1 MNKHKFLILGM
12 TLALFAASCRKN
24 DVEGNKKTAA
34 EAAAVQTTEWRSAA
48 DWSSS
53 KEEKYTS
60 YSTTLQDKS
69 ITSDVVENGIVL
81 VYAKYGNEV
90 FSLPHQVKGAVDAF
104 WHYQVSEN
112 TISID
117 VDVYSDNATID
128 NKQTFSYF
136 ILSADKIKSLESNG
150 HTVSDLITLT
160 YENAQNLL
168 K

>member
-12 TLALFAASCRKN
+12 TLALFAASCKKQ
-24 DVEGNKKTAA
+24 DTEGNKETAT
-34 EAAAVQTTEWRSAA
+34 EAVQAAEWRSAA
-48 DWSSS
+48 EWSSS

-60 YSTTLQDKS
+60 YSTSMQDKS
-69 ITSDVVENGIVL
+69 ITADVVENGMVL

-90 FSLPHQVKGAVDAF
+90 FSLPHQSKGAVDAF

-112 TISID
+112 TIAID
-117 VDVYSDNATID
+117 ADVYSENATMD

-136 ILSADKIKSLESNG
+136 ILSADKIKSLEEQG
-150 HTVSDLITLT
+150 HTISELMTLN
-160 YENAQNLL
+160 YENAKSLL